1 MMPPQLD
8 LEVVREQV
16 ESLVRPGRVPSG
28 AGGWL
33 RIGKDLAHSP
43 ALMKAAT
50 GSVAAGAGRVLLS
63 VNQEGGRL
71 SALDWPEAVQLPGAA
86 ALGAAGSPELAEQA
100 GAAIGG
106 QLRAVGLTW
115 NLAPVCDLAT
125 VVNSAVSGRAFSDQ
139 PAVAARLAAAFVRG
153 LQGAGVA
160 GTAKHFP
167 GLGGA
172 AADPHLQT
180 PVLDRL
186 LRGALAPFE
195 AAVEAG
201 VASVM
206 VGSHIVRDL
215 DTVPALASAQVVGLL
230 RDRIGFEGVIVSE
243 NLSIPAVCN
252 PLGGLA
258 TAALAAVTAGV
269 DMVMLDSEI
278 SRGHHGAVPGTGARR
293 RSAVVD
299 ALIDAVLGGRLDPA
313 QVARSAARIA
323 AMEGQFGL
331 APAAVLPAWGQA
343 NETAEQVAE
352 AIAAAAVRV
361 PCGGHLLPLDLHGR
375 SVALL
380 RVPDAGER
388 KADSARHA
396 PDLLPSLVGEHFPVG
411 SLPLGGRIPA
421 DAGAAVV
428 YGYDTGRGPDGFS
441 LAAACATGLAGRGVP
456 VVQIA
461 LGDADEL
468 TGSRADVLIA
478 AWSPHRATAA
488 AVASLLTGRT
498 AAPVLPAERSRP

>member
-1 MMPPQLD
+1 MPPQLD
-8 LEVVREQV
+8 LEVLREQV
-16 ESLVRPGRVPSG
+16 ESLVRPGRMPSG

-33 RIGKDLAHSP
+33 RIGKDRAHNP
-43 ALMKAAT
+43 FLMKAAT
-50 GSVAAGAGRVLLS
+50 DSVTAAVDRVLLS

-71 SALDWPEAVQLPGAA
+71 SALDWPEAVQLPGAS
-86 ALGAAGSPELAEQA
+86 ALGSAGSPELAEQA
-100 GAAIGG
+100 GSAIGG

-125 VVNSAVSGRAFSDQ
+125 VGNPAVSGRAFSDQ
-139 PAVAARLAAAFVRG
+139 PAVAAPLAAAFVRG
-153 LQGAGVA
+153 LQRAGVA

-172 AADPHLQT
+172 ASDPHLQT

-186 LRGALAPFE
+186 LPGALAPFE

-215 DTVPALASAQVVGLL
+215 DTVPALTSARIVGLL

-243 NLSIPAVCN
+243 NLSIPGICN

-258 TAALAAVTAGV
+258 TAALAAVKAGV

-278 SRGHHGAVPGTGARR
+278 SRGHRGNIPETGARK

-299 ALIDAVLGGRLDPA
+299 ALIDAVLGGLLDPA
-313 QVARSAARIA
+313 QVTRSAARIA
-323 AMEGQFGL
+323 AMEEQFGL
-331 APAAVLPAWGQA
+331 TPAAGLPAWSQA
-343 NETAEQVAE
+343 NEAAAQAAE

-375 SVALL
+375 TVALL

-396 PDLLPSLVGEHFPVG
+396 PDLLPSLLGEHLPVG
-411 SLPLGGRIPA
+411 SVPCDGPIPA
-421 DAGAAVV
+421 DAGAVVV
-428 YGYDTGRGPDGFS
+428 YGYDTGRGPDGVS
-441 LAAACATGLAGRGVP
+441 SAAAYATERAGRGVP

-488 AVASLLTGRT
+488 VVASLLTGRT
-498 AAPVLPAERSRP
+498 SAPMPPAEGSRL